1 MTLNEPDSS
10 VLLGD
15 FLVDWLWFSAIGYL
29 NVFWTIIIAEAE
41 VFFSVFVATAII
53 LWVNGWLASRFTRSP
68 WIQRPLSLE
77 WKGLR
82 VATVPELLEFM
93 RRRLP
98 WPLLIAGAAGLFATL
113 VAWGE
118 AHNWGVFLQFLYR
131 VPYGASDP
139 LYDKDIAFYF
149 FSLPAYLVIKNW
161 MLITLFLSVLLAG
174 AVYLV
179 HGDIEFNAQRR
190 SMSPRAIAHGSVLLG
205 CFFAVKAWSYSL
217 DRYLLLYRDN
227 GVVVGASYT
236 DVHVMLPVLW
246 LLIGL
251 AVIAA
256 LGCWANL
263 RVRTYKLPVATLA
276 ILFGTSLVLG
286 EMLPALIQRVYVKPN
301 ELQLEGTY

>member
-1 MTLNEPDSS
+1 M
-10 VLLGD
+10 
-15 FLVDWLWFSAIGYL
+15 
-29 NVFWTIIIAEAE
+29 
-41 VFFSVFVATAII
+41 
-53 LWVNGWLASRFTRSP
+53 
-68 WIQRPLSLE
+68 
-77 WKGLR
+77 
-82 VATVPELLEFM
+82 PELLEFM

-98 WPLLIAGAAGLFATL
+98 WPLLIAGAAGLFAML

-118 AHNWGVFLQFLYR
+118 AHNWSVFLQFLYS

-149 FSLPAYLVIKNW
+149 FSLPAYVVIKNW
-161 MLITLFLSVLLAG
+161 MLITLFLSALLAG
-174 AVYLV
+174 VVYLV

-236 DVHVMLPVLW
+236 DIHVMLPVLW

-263 RVRTYKLPVATLA
+263 RVRTYKLPVAALA

-301 ELQLEGTY
+301 ELQLERTYIQRNITLTQQAYNLHQVTVEPFPVEQSLTAKTLEANQATIDNIRLWDWQPLMDTYSQMQEIRTYYKFHDVISIVIGSMVRIKR